1 MVTFQSQKLN
11 YSIWIVEQSGNDPF
25 NRAQLL
31 NIAVAEVMKAQLLNE
46 TSVFN
51 NSIGKYQSFFISLN
65 REKQIK

>member
-31 NIAVAEVMKAQLLNE
+31 NIAVAEVMKAELLNE

-51 NSIGKYQSFFISLN
+51 NSVGKYQSFFINLN
-65 REKQIK
+65 REKRIK

>member
-31 NIAVAEVMKAQLLNE
+31 NIAVAEVMKAELLNE